1 VLENENKESVERQ
14 VKLGMVGVL
23 PNLGGNIKCGNSLI
37 GPDFYDAGQTTLFDE
52 DEMRRVN
59 VFDWDDGVKGFG
71 GIMARGGFDCVIGNP
86 PYLKIHYLVEQGSN
100 VLTYLS
106 DKYES
111 AGSGG
116 YDIYLLFVEK
126 GTKLLRENGKF
137 GFILPHKFFNARYGA
152 RLRNHISREKL
163 LSEIVHFRDKQVFE
177 NASTYTCLLFLSKS
191 NQKEFDYLQI
201 PDDYSPKEFI
211 GEIRRNRGS
220 FVSTYDITGVTE
232 KTWFFVDRKYT
243 KLLQKLSSGSKTLGE
258 LTTNIFKGFDTGADK
273 IYFMEYIDEDDTN
286 FIVFS
291 KELQKQVKIEKHLM
305 KKSLKGKQ
313 IDRFYSS
320 FKDLYVLFPYNTIDG
335 KVSLIEESVLKKE
348 FVNGYN
354 YLKSLKSVLERRN
367 KGRMKGTKWYAF
379 TYPRNM
385 LLYAKPKIFTP
396 YNAFRNT
403 FCFDEDGD
411 YYFTTGVAGAYG
423 LLFAHS
429 PCDIKYFLGVLNSTI
444 VNLFVKQ
451 IGTCLQGGYYSY
463 EKRFIEK
470 LPIHTIDFSNPA
482 EVTKHDK
489 LVSLVDNMLELQK
502 KYHEARMERD
512 KELYER
518 QIKTVDAQIDGLV
531 YELYGLTEEE
541 IKVMQD
547 GR

>member
-1 VLENENKESVERQ
+1 E
-14 VKLGMVGVL
+14 
-23 PNLGGNIKCGNSLI
+23 
-37 GPDFYDAGQTTLFDE
+37 A
-52 DEMRRVN
+52 EMRRVN
-59 VFDWDDGVKGFG
+59 VFDWEDDVKGFG
-71 GIMARGGFDCVIGNP
+71 GIMRRGGFDCVVGNP
-86 PYLKIHYLVEQGSN
+86 PYLKIHHLVEQGSK
-100 VLTYLS
+100 VLDYLN

-111 AGSGG
+111 SGSGG
-116 YDIYLLFVEK
+116 YDIYIAFVER
-126 GTKLLRENGKF
+126 GTKILRENGKF
-137 GFILPHKFFNARYGA
+137 GFILPHKFFNASYGKQ
-152 RLRNHISREKL
+152 LRNYISRGKL
-163 LSEIVHFRDKQVFE
+163 LSEIVHFKDKQVFE
-177 NASTYTCLLFLSKS
+177 HVSTYTCLLFLSKS

-201 PDDYSPKEFI
+201 PDDCSPKEFI
-211 GEIRRNRGS
+211 DEIRSNRS
-220 FVSTYDITGVTE
+220 NFISTYDLTGVTE

-286 FIVFS
+286 FILFS
-291 KELQKQVKIEKHLM
+291 KELQKPVKIEKRLM

-320 FKDLYVLFPYNTIDG
+320 FKDIYVLFPYNILDG
-335 KVSLIEESVLKKE
+335 KVSIIEESVLKKE

-385 LLYAKPKIFTP
+385 LLYKKPKIFTP

-403 FCFDEDGD
+403 FCFDENGG

-423 LLFAHS
+423 LLFASS
-429 PCDIKYFLGVLNSTI
+429 PCDIKYFLGVLNSSI
-444 VNLFVKQ
+444 VNLFIKQ

-470 LPIHTIDFSNPA
+470 LPISSIDFSNPA
-482 EVTKHDK
+482 EKAQHDK
-489 LVSLVDNMLELQK
+489 LVSLVDNMLELK
-502 KYHEARMERD
+502 RKYHEMRMEQD

-518 QIKTVDAQIDGLV
+518 QIKIVDAQIDRLV
-531 YELYGLTEEE
+531 YDLYGLTGEE
-541 IKVMQD
+541 IKVVEEHA
-547 GR
+547 